1 MGGFVTS
8 QAPTSWITDWK
19 PGWVPAEKSAVPPW
33 EPSRAQTRAI
43 HRSGLGPMINTAG
56 IRGTTLTETGAINSA
71 GTRLM
76 PNLWCMLELTVL
88 NRGRAPETKD
98 NKRSYPTNKGKTR
111 WEQTTVRGRR
121 QRRSVKCTYSNRG
134 RERTRG
140 KIERE

>member
-1 MGGFVTS
+1 MKTDGGKVKYRPWRRIEVEQDIVS
-8 QAPTSWITDWK
+8 VDLNSVPTSRDKICDGSK
-19 PGWVPAEKSAVPPW
+19 
-33 EPSRAQTRAI
+33 
-43 HRSGLGPMINTAG
+43 RSSSGPEG
-56 IRGTTLTETGAINSA
+56 KES
-71 GTRLM
+71 
-76 PNLWCMLELTVL
+76 MLELTIL

-98 NKRSYPTNKGKTR
+98 NRRSHPTNKGKMR